1 MEIYRNM
8 KNIVNRICL
17 LIRKLLV
24 VSSMVLVVSC
34 GGSSGGG
41 GGDDGFLTPT
51 LPGDAARFDATNAND
66 TAVTTMAFVD
76 TFSLVTQLKTEE
88 APSIP
93 QVINRVINQ
102 FVKRNRNSPSV
113 AARTE
118 DISGGLCVSGTAIA
132 VFTETAN
139 SEVGTITF
147 TNCDVGSGILI
158 NGSLPYDTSWDNV
171 SLDYSFLFGGTLS
184 FQIGS
189 DTIVIVMNLSESGN
203 VGTGDFSSSISFSLS
218 GIPGGGFLVTTTQPL
233 VGNAFTLT
241 VDSGQ
246 LIVEGADNTRLR
258 ITVTGSNAADVD
270 LDNGSGIFVLD
281 SAILF

>member
-1 MEIYRNM
+1 M
-8 KNIVNRICL
+8 KKFVNRIN
-17 LIRKLLV
+17 ISVRKFLV
-24 VSSMVLVVSC
+24 VSSLVLLVSC

-41 GGDDGFLTPT
+41 SEDDGFPTPT
-51 LPGDAARFDATNAND
+51 LPNGAARFDATNAND

-88 APSIP
+88 PPSIP
-93 QVINRVINQ
+93 QFINRVIDQ
-102 FVKRNRNSPSV
+102 FIKRNQNSPSI

-118 DISGGLCVSGTAIA
+118 ILSGSLCVGGDAVA

-147 TNCDVGSGILI
+147 ISCDIGGGIMV
-158 NGSLPYDTSWDNV
+158 NGNLPYDTSWNDV
-171 SLDYSFLFGGTLS
+171 SLDYSFLFGGALS

-189 DTIVIVMNLSESGN
+189 DTIVIEMNLSESGN
-203 VGTGDFSSSISFSLS
+203 FGTGDFSSSISFSLS

-246 LIVEGADNTRLR
+246 LIVEGADDTRIR
-258 ITVTGSNAADVD
+258 ITVTGVNAADVD
-270 LDNGSGIFVLD
+270 LDDGSGIFVFD
-281 SAILF
+281 STILF

>member
-1 MEIYRNM
+1 M
-8 KNIVNRICL
+8 KNFMNRIYL
-17 LIRKLLV
+17 PVRK
-24 VSSMVLVVSC
+24 VLVISSLALIVSC

-41 GGDDGFLTPT
+41 GDDGFPTPT
-51 LPGDAARFDATNAND
+51 LPNGAARFDATNAND

-76 TFSLVTQLKTEE
+76 TFSLVTQLKRE
-88 APSIP
+88 APPSIP
-93 QVINRVINQ
+93 QVINWVIDQ
-102 FVKRNRNSPSV
+102 FIMRDRNSPSV

-118 DISGGLCVSGTAIA
+118 DISAGLCITGTAIA
-132 VFTETAN
+132 VFDETAN
-139 SEVGTITF
+139 SEAGTITF

-158 NGSLPYDTSWDNV
+158 NGSLPYDTSWNDV
-171 SLDYSFLFGGTLS
+171 TLDYSFLFGGTLS

-203 VGTGDFSSSISFSLS
+203 IGTGDFSSSISFSLS

-233 VGNAFTLT
+233 VGNAFALT

-258 ITVTGSNAADVD
+258 ITVTGINAADVD
-270 LDNGSGIFVLD
+270 LDNGSGTFVLD
-281 SAILF
+281 STILF

>member
-1 MEIYRNM
+1 M
-8 KNIVNRICL
+8 NRINMP
-17 LIRKLLV
+17 IRRLLV
-24 VSSMVLVVSC
+24 ASSMVLLVSC

-41 GGDDGFLTPT
+41 GGDDGFPTPT

-102 FVKRNRNSPSV
+102 FVKRNRNSV

-118 DISGGLCVSGTAIA
+118 DISAGLCVTGDAIA
-132 VFTETAN
+132 VFDETAN
-139 SEVGTITF
+139 SAEGTITF
-147 TNCDVGSGILI
+147 TNCDVGSGIVI
-158 NGSLPYDTSWDNV
+158 NGSLPYDTSWNDV
-171 SLDYSFLFGGTLS
+171 TLDYSFLFGGTLS

-203 VGTGDFSSSISFSLS
+203 FGSGDFSSSISFSLS

-233 VGNAFTLT
+233 VGNALSLT

-246 LIVEGADNTRLR
+246 LIVEGADSTRLR
-258 ITVTGSNAADVD
+258 ITVTGINAANVD
-270 LDNGSGIFVLD
+270 LDNGSGTFVLD
-281 SAILF
+281 STILF